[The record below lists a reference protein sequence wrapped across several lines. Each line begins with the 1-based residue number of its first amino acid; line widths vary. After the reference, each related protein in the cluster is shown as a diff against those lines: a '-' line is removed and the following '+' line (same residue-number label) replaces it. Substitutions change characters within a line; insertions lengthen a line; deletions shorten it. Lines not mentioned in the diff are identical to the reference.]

1 MPRWP
6 EKTVDAAETTP
17 KEESLILPATGPI
30 IRDDKTIVE
39 ADGGSMDRAAE
50 LKFMEESVEVM
61 VHDST
66 DPNAENPVLVAVNG
80 VNQYFIRN
88 QPQVVKRK
96 FVEVLAR
103 AKTTAIATRE
113 VVGFDGER
121 TTRIDKSTALRY
133 PFSVIRDSN
142 PSGAQWLRN
151 VLSQG

>member
-50 LKFMEESVEVM
+50 LKFMEEAVEVM

-96 FVEVLAR
+96 FVEGGRHLVEIEQEARNQDDELSVLGSGMV
-103 AKTTAIATRE
+103 E
-113 VVGFDGER
+113 
-121 TTRIDKSTALRY
+121 L
-133 PFSVIRDSN
+133 
-142 PSGAQWLRN
+142 PSRG
-151 VLSQG
+151 